1 MLVNPFWF
9 GFLIAMVVVLVF
21 VIALAFI
28 KARQDEREWQEYQPT
43 EEELQRALSEITGK
57 KFKIVQKNGYMVGE
71 MVEDEE
77 DES

>member
-43 EEELQRALSEITGK
+43 KEELQAALSEITGK